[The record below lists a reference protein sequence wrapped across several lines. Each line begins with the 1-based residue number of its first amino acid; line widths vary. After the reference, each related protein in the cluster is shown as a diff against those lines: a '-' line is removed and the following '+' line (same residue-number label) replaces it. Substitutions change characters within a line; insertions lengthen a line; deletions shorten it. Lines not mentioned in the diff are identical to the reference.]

1 MPKVKKIPQ
10 RQCVGCR
17 EMKDKKSLLRVVRS
31 PEGQVS
37 LDFGGK
43 KPGRGAYVCHNV
55 ECLRKARKTRALER
69 AFEVTIPPEVYDA
82 MEAELG
88 VKLFVRSTRGMCLTD
103 EGRDFVQRAQA
114 ILDEVKDMED
124 MFAAADFCDAVLSDP
139 PLCHGFCEQL
149 FPQTTVSGIR
159 ERNKSF

>member
-55 ECLRKARKTRALER
+55 ECLRKARKTRALAR

-88 VKLFVRSTRGMCLTD
+88 G
-103 EGRDFVQRAQA
+103 A
-114 ILDEVKDMED
+114 
-124 MFAAADFCDAVLSDP
+124 
-139 PLCHGFCEQL
+139 HGD
-149 FPQTTVSGIR
+149 
-159 ERNKSF
+159 

>member
-55 ECLRKARKTRALER
+55 ECLRKARKAKRLERALEC
-69 AFEVTIPPEVYDA
+69 EIPDEVY
-82 MEAELG
+82 
-88 VKLFVRSTRGMCLTD
+88 
-103 EGRDFVQRAQA
+103 QRLEEEISQ
-114 ILDEVKDMED
+114 
-124 MFAAADFCDAVLSDP
+124 SD
-139 PLCHGFCEQL
+139 G
-149 FPQTTVSGIR
+149 
-159 ERNKSF
+159 